1 MGRPYSLPP
10 NITSKPS
17 CGGRPLMSNFDSID
31 FFTDQSLVPD
41 PHPYFDYLRSQ
52 NPVLRLPH
60 YKVVAV
66 TGWEKANA
74 GYKDPET
81 FSNIVALGGPFSPL
95 PFEVDTDDL
104 RAKIDE
110 HRNQFPMNEHMV
122 TMDPPDHTRARS
134 ILSRL
139 LTPSRL
145 KENEEFMWQL
155 ADRQL
160 DEFLGNGECEFISE
174 YSKPFAALV
183 IADLLGVPEEDHKQ
197 FRTVLGADRPGARVG
212 ALDHESVGIN
222 PLEWLDDTFCSY
234 IEDRRSSPRD
244 DVLTSLATAKY
255 PDGSTPDVIEVS
267 RSATFLFAAGQE
279 TTAKLLSAALQ
290 SLGDRPEVQQK
301 LREDRSLI
309 PGFIEESLRTESPVK
324 SDSRLALRATTVG
337 GVEIPVG
344 AIVMVLPGAA
354 NRDPRPV
361 ENPHEFQ
368 RDSKNVREHMAFAR
382 GVHSCPGAPLA
393 RVEGRVSLERILDRM
408 SDVAI
413 SETQHGPADER
424 RYTFEPTHIL
434 SGLSELHL
442 TFTARP
448 ALAPAGSLG
457 RAAPQP

>member
-1 MGRPYSLPP
+1 MTTP
-10 NITSKPS
+10 
-17 CGGRPLMSNFDSID
+17 DSTFGTID
-31 FFTDQSLVPD
+31 FFTDPSLVPD

-60 YKVVAV
+60 HNVVAV
-66 TGWEKANA
+66 TGWEEANA
-74 GYKDPET
+74 VYKDPDT
-81 FSNIVALGGPFSPL
+81 FSNCVALGGPFPPL
-95 PFEVDTDDL
+95 PFEPVGEDL
-104 RAKIDE
+104 TPLIDE
-110 HRNQFPMNEHMV
+110 HRHQFPMFEHMV

-160 DEFLGNGECEFISE
+160 DEFLDNGECEFIAE
-174 YSKPFAALV
+174 YSKPFATLV

-197 FRTVLGADRPGARVG
+197 FRHVLGADRPGARVG

-222 PLEWLDDTFCSY
+222 PLEWLDEKFCSY
-234 IEDRRSSPRD
+234 IEDRRSNPRD

-255 PDGSTPDVIEVS
+255 PDGSTPEVIEVS

-290 SLGDRPEVQQK
+290 ALGDRPEVQQK
-301 LREDRSLI
+301 LRSDRSLI
-309 PGFIEESLRTESPVK
+309 PGFIEESLRMESPVK
-324 SDSRLALRATTVG
+324 SDSRLARRATTVA
-337 GVEIPVG
+337 GVDIPVG
-344 AIVMVLPGAA
+344 TVVMVLPGAA
-354 NRDPRPV
+354 NRDPRRF

-368 RDSKNVREHMAFAR
+368 LDRKNVREHMAFAR

-408 SDVAI
+408 SEIDI
-413 SETQHGPADER
+413 SEAQHGSAGER
-424 RYTFEPTHIL
+424 RYTYEPTYIL
-434 SGLSELHL
+434 RGLSELHL
-442 TFTARP
+442 TFTPRS
-448 ALAPAGSLG
+448 ALAPAG
-457 RAAPQP
+457 